1 MVSPLKRSRTIAEY
15 LALRFIAVQRLVLG
29 LALLCAG
36 SFWLA
41 AQAASVPQAQLA
53 WTQLTPMQKAALA
66 PLEAEWPHFDAD
78 GKRKWLNIA
87 SRYSA
92 MSPEQRTTLHHRMV
106 EWVHMSPQQR
116 RQARENFIATSKAPL
131 DSRKLAWE
139 RYQKLPEAEKREL
152 AREAKRPPHA
162 PGHVGRYE
170 AEQRLKRQ
178 KSLLQPTAAQPNGA
192 ATPAVTVP
200 ASTAPAKLAP
210 TAKPASAAADL
221 TTSDL
226 VPVPANPKP

>member
-1 MVSPLKRSRTIAEY
+1 MVSPPKRSRTIAGF
-15 LALRFIAVQRLVLG
+15 LALRFVAVQRFVLG

-41 AQAASVPQAQLA
+41 AQAANVPQAQLA

-66 PLEAEWPHFDAD
+66 PLEAEWPHFGAD

-92 MSPEQRTTLHHRMV
+92 MSPEQRITLHHRMV
-106 EWVHMSPQQR
+106 EWVRMSPQQR

-131 DSRKLAWE
+131 DSRKQAWE

-178 KSLLQPTAAQPNGA
+178 KLLLQPTTTRPQQT
-192 ATPAVTVP
+192 ATPAAITP
-200 ASTAPAKLAP
+200 APTAPANLAP
-210 TAKPASAAADL
+210 TAGSASAATDL
-221 TTSDL
+221 EPSNQA
-226 VPVPANPKP
+226 PAPANSKP